1 MESKDILKKLLPIIE
16 NIDSSNDREI
26 EELRELKKI

>member
-1 MESKDILKKLLPIIE
+1 MEFKQAIKKLLPIIE